1 LQQVGEDVGF
11 VIHVLADGPEN
22 GEPGAQPGCGTTDRT
37 VEFKI
42 EGEEQ
47 PRWVLPWDNTR
58 LMDVEGFKLY
68 LPLARR

>member
-1 LQQVGEDVGF
+1 MSG
-11 VIHVLADGPEN
+11 
-22 GEPGAQPGCGTTDRT
+22 RT

-42 EGEEQ
+42 AGEEQ